1 MRRLWMTAVLAGV
14 CVTAACGTSAP
25 ATPSGVPAASRAPA
39 ASGRTGTSPGS
50 TGTAPVPAGVTLSQ
64 TQLADGSVVTVA
76 AFHGP
81 VQYVLHNGS
90 MDPGAA
96 YARFVHA
103 GPAVSAAE
111 RPALLAAFNGGFLMR
126 SRAGGYEQEGHVFRS
141 LRHGLASLV
150 IDRSGHARIG
160 VWGVTVPAPG
170 ESVYSVRQNLWPLVL
185 NGNRTPETDKWWR
198 WGGTVGKVEH
208 VARSAVGQNAAGD
221 LMYAAS
227 MSTTPA
233 DLANVLASHG
243 AQTAME
249 LDINPEWVQLD
260 TASAPGGPLTA
271 AIPRQVRPPSQY
283 LAGWTR
289 DFIAVLAP
297 AAGTA
302 ARAASQPSAAARK
315 FLTGCWR
322 GVMVTAGSRRGG

>member
-1 MRRLWMTAVLAGV
+1 MRKLWMTAVLAAI
-14 CVTAACGTSAP
+14 CATAACGPSAP
-25 ATPSGVPAASRAPA
+25 TAPPTSSTPVTSGAPA
-39 ASGRTGTSPGS
+39 SSGGPQ
-50 TGTAPVPAGVTLSQ
+50 GTAGTTSVPPGVTVSQ
-64 TQLADGSVVTVA
+64 VPLADGSVVTVA

-90 MDPGAA
+90 QDPGPA
-96 YARFVHA
+96 YARFVQA

-111 RPALLAAFNGGFLMR
+111 RPRLLAAFNGGFLLR
-126 SRAGGYEQEGHVFRS
+126 SRAGGYAQEGHVFRT

-160 VWGVTVPAPG
+160 VWGVTVPTPG

-185 NGNRTPETDKWWR
+185 NGKRTPETGKWWR
-198 WGGTVGKVEH
+198 WGGTIGKVEY

-221 LMYAAS
+221 LLYVAS
-227 MSTTPA
+227 MSTTPT

-243 AQTAME
+243 AQIGME

-260 TASAPGGPLTA
+260 TARAPGGLLTA
-271 AIPRQVRPPSQY
+271 AIPRQVRSPSQY

-289 DFIAVLAP
+289 DFVAVLAP
-297 AAGTA
+297 AAGSA
-302 ARAASQPSAAARK
+302 ARPAS
-315 FLTGCWR
+315 
-322 GVMVTAGSRRGG
+322 

>member
-1 MRRLWMTAVLAGV
+1 MRKLWMTAVLTAV
-14 CVTAACGTSAP
+14 CATAACGTSAP
-25 ATPSGVPAASRAPA
+25 ATPSGIPATSSAPA
-39 ASGRTGTSPGS
+39 TSGATQ
-50 TGTAPVPAGVTLSQ
+50 GTAGVASVPPGVTVSQ
-64 TQLADGSVVTVA
+64 VPLGDGSVVTVA

-90 MDPGAA
+90 QDPGPA
-96 YARFVHA
+96 YASFVRA

-111 RPALLAAFNGGFLMR
+111 RPRLLAAFNGGFLLR
-126 SRAGGYEQEGHVFRS
+126 SRVGGYAQEGHVFRA

-160 VWGVTVPAPG
+160 VWGVTVPTPG

-185 NGNRTPETDKWWR
+185 NGKRTPETGKWSR
-198 WGGTVGKVEH
+198 WGGTIGKVEY

-221 LMYAAS
+221 LLYAAS
-227 MSTTPA
+227 MSTTPT
-233 DLANVLASHG
+233 DLANVLAGHG
-243 AQTAME
+243 AQIAME

-260 TASAPGGPLTA
+260 TARAPGGLLTA
-271 AIPRQVRPPSQY
+271 AIPRQARPPSQY

-289 DFIAVLAP
+289 DFVAVVAP

-302 ARAASQPSAAARK
+302 VRAASQPSP
-315 FLTGCWR
+315 
-322 GVMVTAGSRRGG
+322 